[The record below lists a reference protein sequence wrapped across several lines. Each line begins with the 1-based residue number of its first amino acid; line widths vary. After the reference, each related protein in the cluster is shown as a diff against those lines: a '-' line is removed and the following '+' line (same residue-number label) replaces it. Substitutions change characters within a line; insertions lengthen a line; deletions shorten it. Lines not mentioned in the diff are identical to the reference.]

1 MISSAENQTKA
12 TRRLAEMADFFE
24 SPTFKAHN
32 FVAPCPTRNFNKSL
46 YKICNFLVPE
56 CGKTFKLC
64 FCPAKLG

>member
-1 MISSAENQTKA
+1 MISSAAIQTKA
-12 TRRLAEMADFFE
+12 TLRLAEMADFFE

-32 FVAPCPTRNFNKSL
+32 FVASCPTRNFNKSL
-46 YKICNFLVPE
+46 YKICNFPE